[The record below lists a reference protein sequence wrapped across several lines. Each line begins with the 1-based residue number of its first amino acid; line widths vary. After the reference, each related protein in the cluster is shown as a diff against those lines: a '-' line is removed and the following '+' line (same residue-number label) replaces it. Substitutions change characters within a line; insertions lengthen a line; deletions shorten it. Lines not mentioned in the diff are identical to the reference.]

1 MASSYRV
8 DPQHDLILV
17 CPTGVFSETEFIS
30 LLRAIYDDPDREPHY
45 SAVWDT
51 RFIDELSM
59 GVRVIPMYRRFL
71 AENSDRVT
79 EGDICVITGWDT
91 ARRFASMLIRLAAP
105 SAPTYKVVESRG
117 AAAEWLDRPPEV
129 FSGLPELASTNS
141 HSYEKSG

>member
-1 MASSYRV
+1 MASPYRV

-30 LLRAIYDDPDREPHY
+30 LLRAIYDDPDREPHF

-71 AENSDRVT
+71 AENAARMT
-79 EGDICVITGWDT
+79 EGNICIITGWDT
-91 ARRFASMLIRLAAP
+91 ARTFASMLIRLAAP
-105 SAPTYKVVESRG
+105 DAPTYKVVE
-117 AAAEWLDRPPEV
+117 
-129 FSGLPELASTNS
+129 T
-141 HSYEKSG
+141 